1 MKHTLIFWYV
11 PKKRNIYLLSVWII
25 TKTLQNLFLIFFF
38 FLNEGACLNL
48 VSLTKYALVSGQELA
63 IKKI

>member
-1 MKHTLIFWYV
+1 MLGT
-11 PKKRNIYLLSVWII
+11 KKWNIYLLSVWII
-25 TKTLQNLFLIFFF
+25 TKTLQNLFLIFF

>member
-1 MKHTLIFWYV
+1 MEHLFALGLNYYK
-11 PKKRNIYLLSVWII
+11 NIAELVL
-25 TKTLQNLFLIFFF
+25 NLFF